1 MKRIWLVSLLL
12 IIVAFPSLAS
22 ILTDDRTISVTGTGV
37 VKVEPD
43 TASVRLGVEVSK
55 KTAQEAQAGNAE
67 IMQKILSTMEKTGI
81 AKDKIQTSGF
91 NVWPEMKYEPNQPP
105 KIVGYRC
112 SNQVSVTIEDLSKI
126 SKAIDAGI
134 GAGANNVQGVQFSR
148 KDNLEF
154 KKQALDKAVKEA
166 SSKAQA
172 IASAAGL
179 KIKWVKNIIESGAA
193 VPPPQAELLSLRAMG
208 AGGAETPISPGLI
221 EVRGSV
227 TITYKVE

>member
-1 MKRIWLVSLLL
+1 MKNIWLASLL
-12 IIVAFPSLAS
+12 IIIIAFPSFAS
-22 ILTDDRTISVTGTGV
+22 ILTDDRTISVTGMGV

-67 IMQKILSTMEKTGI
+67 IMQKILSAMEKTGI

-105 KIVGYRC
+105 KVVGYRC

-148 KDNLEF
+148 KDDQDF
-154 KKQALDKAVKEA
+154 KELALDKAVKEA
-166 SSKAQA
+166 AAKAEA
-172 IASAAGL
+172 IALAAGL
-179 KIKWVKNIIESGAA
+179 KIKGIKNIIESGAA
-193 VPPPQAELLSLRAMG
+193 APPPQAELLSLRAMG
-208 AGGAETPISPGLI
+208 AGGAETPISPGLL

-227 TITYKVE
+227 TIIYKVE